1 MPKWDINYDGWLVV
15 EADTEKQACEIANE
29 MLSKS
34 GIVNDGDNG
43 EWYLLSA
50 DMEEPTDAV

>member
-1 MPKWDINYDGWLVV
+1 LVV

-34 GIVNDGDNG
+34 GVVNDGDNG

-50 DMEEPTDAV
+50 EIEEPTDAV